1 MLFYH
6 FAGLKQIDSYTFKTN
21 LSSYLVSLKGI
32 LLQNVYKPYLN
43 ELSKITHKQNVKFIK
58 EMNHSNHVSLI
69 RDWVNKVK
77 NFAFRDIIS
86 LKKS

>member
-1 MLFYH
+1 M
-6 FAGLKQIDSYTFKTN
+6 DS
-21 LSSYLVSLKGI
+21 
-32 LLQNVYKPYLN
+32 LN
-43 ELSKITHKQNVKFIK
+43 ELSKITHEQNVKFIK

-69 RDWVNKVK
+69 RDWVNKIK